1 MSVTHVSFKK
11 LILASGLALLL
22 AAGTT
27 TQVMAQSAT
36 SDAAAAERK
45 CPESKFVDCSL
56 KGIYG
61 FGYVG
66 LVSHAPMIDKITQ
79 YDVFAS
85 GGMWHFHGDG
95 TFDASDTFAVDGTS
109 SDRQYSGTYSINPD
123 GTGNAQFTAGGLTH
137 HRNLV
142 IVNDRKTI
150 EFIQTSDQGN
160 DGLVVGTM
168 TKQ

>member
-1 MSVTHVSFKK
+1 MSVTHLSLRK
-11 LILASGLALLL
+11 LILASNLALLL
-22 AAGTT
+22 ATGTT
-27 TQVMAQSAT
+27 TQGKAQSAVSDKT
-36 SDAAAAERK
+36 SSETS
-45 CPESKFVDCSL
+45 CPEWKFADCSL

-61 FGYVG
+61 FGYIG
-66 LVSHAPMIDKITQ
+66 LVSHAPVIDNITE
-79 YDVFAS
+79 YNVFAT

-95 TFDASDTFAVDGTS
+95 TFDGSDTQAVGGTS
-109 SDRQYSGTYSINPD
+109 SDRLYSGTYSIRSD
-123 GTGNAQFTAGGLTH
+123 GTGTADFSLNGLTH

-160 DGLVVGTM
+160 DGLVVGAM